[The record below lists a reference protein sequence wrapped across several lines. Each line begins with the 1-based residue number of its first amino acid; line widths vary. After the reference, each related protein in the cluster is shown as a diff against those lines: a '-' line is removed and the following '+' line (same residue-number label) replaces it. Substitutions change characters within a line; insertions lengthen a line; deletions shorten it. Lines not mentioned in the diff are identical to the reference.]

1 MGIRQSA
8 ASNGRYLALLAPMLV
23 GCSTAALNEP
33 LDFAIACR
41 PDAGLRLAGST
52 VAAGGTV
59 DPVLAKV
66 AELAILKDAGRT
78 KSYDA
83 ALAKVMAEYPSVS
96 ADEMNQAID
105 SKVAE
110 MRATREKATGSK
122 TC

>member
-1 MGIRQSA
+1 MRIRRSGVA
-8 ASNGRYLALLAPMLV
+8 NARYLALSATLLA

-33 LDFAIACR
+33 LNFAIACR
-41 PDAGLRLAGST
+41 PDAGLKLARST

-78 KSYDA
+78 RSYDV
-83 ALAKVMAEYPSVS
+83 ALAKVMAEYPSVG
-96 ADEMNQAID
+96 ADEMNKAID
-105 SKVAE
+105 AKVDE